1 MEKDTAITYA
11 SARWDGR
18 KVIVEIR
25 KGEEREVFSA
35 QGGKMPEGRRED
47 DRE

>member
-1 MEKDTAITYA
+1 MENIAYA

-25 KGEEREVFSA
+25 KGEEREVFPA
-35 QGGKMPEGRRED
+35 QGGKTPEQLKEEV

>member
-1 MEKDTAITYA
+1 MDNNTAITYA

-25 KGEEREVFSA
+25 KGNDREVFIA
-35 QGGKMPEGRRED
+35 QGGRLPDGRD